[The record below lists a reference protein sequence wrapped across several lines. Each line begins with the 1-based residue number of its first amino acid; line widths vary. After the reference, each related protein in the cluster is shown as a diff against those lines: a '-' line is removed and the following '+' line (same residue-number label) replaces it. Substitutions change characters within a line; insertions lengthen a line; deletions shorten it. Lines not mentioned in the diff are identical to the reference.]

1 MLIVLM
7 ILRWRIQLLVTN
19 RKDDDNAIIC
29 AGGLHHVKKSLASRF
44 CYGDMFFGYLYFL
57 YIIGSCVE
65 NFIDGSILNFYI
77 SF

>member
-1 MLIVLM
+1 MFYYGSIGAAIELD
-7 ILRWRIQLLVTN
+7 

-57 YIIGSCVE
+57 YIIGY
-65 NFIDGSILNFYI
+65 GLNLFLLLFLNYFQI
-77 SF
+77 IN